1 MMKPKLADEA
11 FVKARLGELPG
22 WGLEETKWIVK
33 RYRFRAFLD
42 GIAFVQ
48 EVARIAEEANHHPLI
63 AIDYK
68 VVTLKLTTW
77 SAGGLTELDL
87 ESAGRFDAAYAAV
100 RVEAQEGE

>member
-1 MMKPKLADEA
+1 MKPKRVETAE
-11 FVKARLGELPG
+11 VEARLGELPG
-22 WGLEETKWIVK
+22 WELEETKWMVK

-48 EVARIAEEANHHPLI
+48 EVARIAEAMNHHPLI

-87 ESAGRFDAAYAAV
+87 QSAGRFEAAYAV
-100 RVEAQEGE
+100 IRGESQEGE